1 MPNTFKVGPLYFHM
15 YGLMI
20 AIGLVAATLV
30 SLKRAK
36 KQGLSKDVVYDMLTM
51 TLIGAVL
58 GTRILYYITVLPEIC
73 KDPTILWDFSN
84 GYVVYG
90 GLIGGVLANFIY
102 FKRKNLSFLEY
113 ADLVIPQVAL
123 GQAFGRIGCLF
134 AGCCYGKETD
144 LPIGFVYHTSEFAPT
159 GVPLI
164 PTQIISSLGDLLLF
178 VLLLLY
184 SKKTKIKGRV
194 FSGYILLY
202 SVGRFLVEFL
212 RGDEGRGIVV
222 GLSTSQIIA
231 VIVFVIGVGIY
242 ANLPK
247 FSRQNEEEKV

>member
-1 MPNTFKVGPLYFHM
+1 MPNTFQVGPLQLHM

-20 AIGLVAATLV
+20 AVGLLVATLV
-30 SLKRAK
+30 SMKRAK
-36 KQGLSKDVVYDMLTM
+36 KQGLSEDVVYDMLKM
-51 TLIGAVL
+51 TGIGALL

-73 KDPTILWDFSN
+73 KNPSILWDFSN

-90 GLIGGVLANFIY
+90 GLIGGILANVIY
-102 FKRKNLSFLEY
+102 FKIKKISFWEY
-113 ADLVIPQVAL
+113 FDLVIPQVAL

-159 GVPLI
+159 GVPLM
-164 PTQIISSLGDLLLF
+164 PTQIISSVGDLLLF
-178 VLLLLY
+178 FLLLLY
-184 SKKTKIKGRV
+184 GKKTKIKGRV
-194 FSGYILLY
+194 FCGYLLLY

-212 RGDEGRGIVV
+212 RGDEGRGIVG

-231 VIVFVIGVGIY
+231 MILFVVAVGLY
-242 ANLPK
+242 VALPK
-247 FSRQNEEEKV
+247 ISGKKEEADA